1 MKRLSTSRRD
11 FLHLW
16 AGAAILGTAGTLF
29 SRSASAEKF
38 EGLVQAAKKA
48 GEDRVV
54 MAGGTG
60 AYVDLVKKYFYGP
73 FTEATGIKVDIIGG
87 SYGERIAKLKAMA
100 VAKVVEWDAI
110 AMSVDSLTP
119 ETSTLLMDLGTR
131 SALTDVTTQGVD
143 GACMNHGVL

>member
-11 FLHLW
+11 FLHLS
-16 AGAAILGTAGTLF
+16 AGAAIFGTAGTLF

-73 FTEATGIKVDIIGG
+73 FTEATGIKIDIIGG
-87 SYGERIAKLKAMA
+87 SYGERIAKLKAMSITKA
-100 VAKVVEWDAI
+100 VEWDAI
-110 AMSVDSLTP
+110 AMSIDSLTP
-119 ETSTLLMDLGTR
+119 ETRALLRDLGDCA
-131 SALTDVTTQGVD
+131 ALSDVTANGVD
-143 GACMNHGVL
+143 G